1 MSTLSPFGCRTALKL
16 GLTGAAAALAPRRAR
31 AQSPREVKIALVV
44 PLSGAWA
51 RQGILE
57 QMGAELAIEDVNS
70 SGGIKAL
77 GGAKMK
83 LVLYDTGDTA
93 EKAKNAAQRLVAQE
107 PDVVGGI
114 GCWLSTFTLAVTE
127 VTERAELPWLTLSYS
142 DVITG
147 RGFKYIFQSSPTAEA
162 QATALLPRIV
172 DLATKS
178 TAIKPTKVAFVGDN
192 SASSVSFMKPIR
204 GHVAKD
210 LGLTIVADETYTPP
224 LADATTLVQ
233 KIRSGRPDFI
243 VLPVDER
250 RRRQAPA
257 RQVRRARD
265 HRQHHSAGRRRRPL
279 DGARAGEDRRQG
291 APGGMI
297 VGLANWPGKDLSD
310 LEKRFVAKT
319 GEPWFGHDSIFPY
332 AHVMIFKEALER
344 TASTDRKKL
353 GEMLHTI
360 DLKDGP
366 ANFFPD
372 GRVKYDENGRRVGAE
387 LCIVQWQKGR
397 PVAVHP
403 DNIAVRRRSGRS
415 RSRPTVDGKT
425 RRSPRRV
432 FPSASPRRASRAP
445 AALPRSASQ
454 LPGGTGIA

>member
-1 MSTLSPFGCRTALKL
+1 MSMDTTIGRRTAIKL
-16 GLTGAAAALAPRRAR
+16 GLAGAATALAPRRAR
-31 AQSPREVKIALVV
+31 AQNPKEVKIALVV
-44 PLSGAWA
+44 PLSGPWA

-57 QMGAELAIEDVNS
+57 QMGAELAIDDVNN

-77 GGAKMK
+77 GGAKLK

-114 GCWLSTFTLAVTE
+114 GSWLSSFTLAVTE

-142 DVITG
+142 DLITG
-147 RGFKYIFQSSPTAEA
+147 RGFKYIFQTAPTAET

-178 TAIKPTKVAFVGDN
+178 GGAKPTKVAFVGDN
-192 SASSVSFMKPIR
+192 SASSVSFMKAIR
-204 GHVAKD
+204 GGVAKD
-210 LGLTIVADETYTPP
+210 LGLTIVADEVFTPP

-243 VLPVDER
+243 VMQSTNVGDDKLLLDKFAER
-250 RRRQAPA
+250 GITASTIPLVGGGGHWTVPELA
-257 RQVRRARD
+257 KV
-265 HRQHHSAGRRRRPL
+265 AGTEHL
-279 DGARAGEDRRQG
+279 EGV
-291 APGGMI
+291 I
-297 VGLANWPGKDLSD
+297 VGLANWPGKTLGD
-310 LEKRFVAKT
+310 LEKRFMAKT
-319 GEPWFGHDSIFPY
+319 AEPWFGHDSIFPY

-344 TASTDRKKL
+344 TASTDRRKL
-353 GEMLHTI
+353 GETLHKI

-366 ANFFPD
+366 ARYFPD
-372 GRVKYDENGRRVGAE
+372 GRVKFEENGRRVGAE

-403 DNIAVRRRSGRS
+403 DNIAVSKAVWPKLS
-415 RSRPTVDGKT
+415 
-425 RRSPRRV
+425 
-432 FPSASPRRASRAP
+432 
-445 AALPRSASQ
+445 
-454 LPGGTGIA
+454 

>member
-1 MSTLSPFGCRTALKL
+1 MTMLSPIGRRTAIKM
-16 GLTGAAAALAPRRAR
+16 GLAGTAAVLAPRRAR
-31 AQSPREVKIALVV
+31 AQSPREVKLALVV

-57 QMGAELAIEDVNS
+57 QMGAEMAIEDVNT
-70 SGGIKAL
+70 SGGVKAL
-77 GGAKMK
+77 GGAKLK

-107 PDVVGGI
+107 PDVVGGM
-114 GCWLSTFTLAVTE
+114 GCWLSTFTLAATE

-142 DVITG
+142 DLITG
-147 RGFKYIFQSSPTAEA
+147 RGFKYIFQSSPTADA

-172 DLATKS
+172 DLASKAS
-178 TAIKPTKVAFVGDN
+178 GAKPTKVAFVGDN

-243 VLPVDER
+243 VLQSTNVGDDKLLLDKFAER
-250 RRRQAPA
+250 GITANTVPL
-257 RQVRRARD
+257 VGGGG
-265 HRQHHSAGRRRRPL
+265 HWTVPELLKVAGKEHL
-279 DGARAGEDRRQG
+279 E
-291 APGGMI
+291 GMI
-297 VGLANWPGKDLSD
+297 VGLANWPGKDLGD
-310 LEKRFVAKT
+310 LEKRFVART

-344 TASTDRKKL
+344 TGST
-353 GEMLHTI
+353 

-366 ANFFPD
+366 AKFFPD
-372 GRVKYDENGRRVGAE
+372 GRVKYDESGRRVGAE

-403 DNIAVRRRSGRS
+403 ENIAVSKAIWPKLS
-415 RSRPTVDGKT
+415 
-425 RRSPRRV
+425 
-432 FPSASPRRASRAP
+432 
-445 AALPRSASQ
+445 
-454 LPGGTGIA
+454 

>member
-1 MSTLSPFGCRTALKL
+1 MLSPIGRRTAIKM
-16 GLTGAAAALAPRRAR
+16 GLAGTAAVLAPRRAR

-57 QMGAELAIEDVNS
+57 QMGAEMAIEDVNN

-107 PDVVGGI
+107 PDVVGGM
-114 GCWLSTFTLAVTE
+114 GCWLSTFTLAATE

-142 DVITG
+142 DLITG
-147 RGFKYIFQSSPTAEA
+147 RGFKYVFQSSPTADA

-172 DLATKS
+172 DLANKATG
-178 TAIKPTKVAFVGDN
+178 AKPTKVAFVGDN

-243 VLPVDER
+243 VFQSTNVGDDKLLLDKFAER
-250 RRRQAPA
+250 GITANTIPL
-257 RQVRRARD
+257 VGGGG
-265 HRQHHSAGRRRRPL
+265 HWTVPELLKVAGKEHL
-279 DGARAGEDRRQG
+279 E
-291 APGGMI
+291 GMI
-297 VGLANWPGKDLSD
+297 VGLANWPGKDLGD
-310 LEKRFVAKT
+310 LEKRFVTKT

-344 TASTDRKKL
+344 TGSTDRKKL
-353 GEMLHTI
+353 GQMMHTI

-366 ANFFPD
+366 AKFFPD
-372 GRVKYDENGRRVGAE
+372 GRVKYDESGRRVGAE

-403 DNIAVRRRSGRS
+403 ENIAVSKAIWPKLS
-415 RSRPTVDGKT
+415 
-425 RRSPRRV
+425 
-432 FPSASPRRASRAP
+432 
-445 AALPRSASQ
+445 
-454 LPGGTGIA
+454 